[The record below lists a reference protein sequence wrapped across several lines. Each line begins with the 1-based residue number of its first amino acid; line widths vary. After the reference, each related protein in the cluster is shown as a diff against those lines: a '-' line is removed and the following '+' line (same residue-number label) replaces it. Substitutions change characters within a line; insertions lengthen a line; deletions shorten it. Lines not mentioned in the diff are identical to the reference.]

1 MDGHSLLL
9 LFTCLLTLITIKT
22 ELNNFF
28 QSLSINLIRMY
39 TRVKRLALKEIL
51 IIITITWCFSGFQL
65 SSNWNCLIITGCSAC
80 SVSFSSPGGTNIKF
94 SFSTSWNAKNVTATI
109 KIMIKNWTI
118 ITLQKHLLFAKNYIL
133 WMRENSVDSLALG
146 AFNIH
151 KERIRALDFSF
162 KFVSVYLIS
171 WVYVKKVDFHC
182 FC

>member
-1 MDGHSLLL
+1 
-9 LFTCLLTLITIKT
+9 
-22 ELNNFF
+22 
-28 QSLSINLIRMY
+28 MY
-39 TRVKRLALKEIL
+39 TRVNRLASKEIL
-51 IIITITWCFSGFQL
+51 INFLHIYNHITWCFGGSQL
-65 SSNWNCLIITGCSAC
+65 SSYWNCLQITGISAC

-109 KIMIKNWTI
+109 KIMIINWSI
-118 ITLQKHLLFAKNYIL
+118 ITLQKYLLFAKNYIL
-133 WMRENSVDSLALG
+133 WMRENSIDSLALG

-151 KERIRALDFSF
+151 EERIWALDFSF